1 MELYIIYYVI
11 LLLLFGYWV
20 IFHNPAMNSI
30 SAFTPA
36 QPSIDDQVEELDENS
51 HYHHPTWSHRWSHPN
66 FTEQAMR
73 AWRKEPWYGDHQRL
87 SSDFLYSKGIHNFP
101 WGYIIYRTVYTAE
114 SDKLWPLAMAKLHRF
129 IKHSIMQDYSLQV
142 DRYGDNS
149 RPEQLVQE
157 SHKDVIISDKQRWDG
172 AGIEQ
177 IRQHFKSYLGKTKLG
192 MDRGRG
198 RFEACMVIDERSL
211 KSIIASPE
219 PGSKSRFRQPYAFVG
234 MADGW
239 HDLEQK
245 GNPGYSGFMRVEIDY
260 LWELYV
266 YFGIWS
272 MDELCPSAPPGFI
285 SVYDWWYGEAMD
297 EEGNVHKFPTRPPG
311 LESRARE

>member
-1 MELYIIYYVI
+1 MELYIIYYI
-11 LLLLFGYWV
+11 ALLLLFGYWV

-66 FTEQAMR
+66 FTERAMR

-87 SSDFLYSKGIHNFP
+87 SSDFLYSKGISRFP

-114 SDKLWPLAMAKLHRF
+114 SDKLWPLAMAKLTRYINH
-129 IKHSIMQDYSLQV
+129 KIMQHHRLSAEHC
-142 DRYGDNS
+142 GDDP
-149 RPEQLVQE
+149 RPERLIQE

-177 IRQHFKSYLGKTKLG
+177 IREHYAEYLRKTNIG
-192 MDRGRG
+192 VYGSCG

-234 MADGW
+234 MVDGR
-239 HDLEQK
+239 HDPEQK
-245 GNPGYSGFMRVEIDY
+245 GNPGYWGFMGVQIHH

-266 YFGIWS
+266 YLGIWT

-311 LESRARE
+311 LKSGARE